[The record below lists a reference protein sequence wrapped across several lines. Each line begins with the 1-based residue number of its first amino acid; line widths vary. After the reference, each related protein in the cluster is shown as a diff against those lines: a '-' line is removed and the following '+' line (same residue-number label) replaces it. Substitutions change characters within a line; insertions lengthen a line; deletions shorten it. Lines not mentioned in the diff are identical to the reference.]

1 MKYINAADIL
11 PEKLLRQL
19 QTYIDGDVLYIPK
32 ASKKMEWGTVNGS
45 RLFYQERNKEIQRLY
60 KEGHS
65 IGALAEKYNLAHSTI
80 KKIIYGW
87 LQDACCNGKRLFGN
101 IDYNHSRYYYLYSG
115 FVIIGNKITEERE
128 KYETNYNETISAI
141 IR

>member
-32 ASKKMEWGTVNGS
+32 ASKKMEWGTANGS

-65 IGALAEKYNLAHSTI
+65 MEALAKKYNLAHSTI
-80 KKIIYGW
+80 KKIIYG
-87 LQDACCNGKRLFGN
+87 
-101 IDYNHSRYYYLYSG
+101 
-115 FVIIGNKITEERE
+115 
-128 KYETNYNETISAI
+128 
-141 IR
+141 